1 MDFLFQKP
9 DLTIKVNFLYFSR
22 TLLAKMP
29 IEPSTPWETARPQ
42 LEKEPEFEAVSQEFE
57 RQRIYKEFMK
67 GI

>member
-1 MDFLFQKP
+1 
-9 DLTIKVNFLYFSR
+9 
-22 TLLAKMP
+22 MP

>member
-1 MDFLFQKP
+1 
-9 DLTIKVNFLYFSR
+9 
-22 TLLAKMP
+22 MP

-67 GI
+67 GINIRIFKKFMKSRVKSYFCFFGEHF